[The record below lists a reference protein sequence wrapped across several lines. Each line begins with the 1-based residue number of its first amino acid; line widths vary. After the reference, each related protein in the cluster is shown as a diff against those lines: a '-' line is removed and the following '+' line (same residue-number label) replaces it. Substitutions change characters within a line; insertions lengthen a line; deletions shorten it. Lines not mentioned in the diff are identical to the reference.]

1 MSSPGY
7 QALREGAA
15 FVELPARGRI
25 RATGEDRQR
34 LLHAMTTQHIQEME
48 PGQTRYAF
56 FLNAQ
61 GRIQADVWI
70 YAGDDFLLLDVEPE
84 VREKVW
90 AHLDKFII
98 ADDVTLE
105 DVTESTT
112 EIAVEG
118 PKAEAL
124 PRRGLV
130 LAASGSGQP
139 GFRMV
144 LPRDET
150 AAAIDELRA
159 AGAVAATDED
169 LRLVRLENGVP
180 RYGEDITDAHLVQET
195 QQMQAVHFNKGCYL
209 GQEIVERV
217 RSRGQVNR
225 QLTKLRIA
233 GETLPEP
240 GAAVMAGEEEAGK
253 LTSAVYSP
261 AEGCVRA
268 LGYLRIKF
276 LGPNAGLTVGGAAA
290 EVVQKS

>member
-7 QALREGAA
+7 EALREGAA
-15 FVELPARGRI
+15 LIELPARGRI
-25 RATGEDRQR
+25 RATGEDRKR

-84 VREKVW
+84 VRERVW

-130 LAASGSGQP
+130 LAASASGQP

-144 LPRDET
+144 LPRDE
-150 AAAIDELRA
+150 AAAALEELSA
-159 AGAVAATDED
+159 AGAVAATEDD
-169 LRLVRLENGVP
+169 LRVVRLENGVP
-180 RYGEDITDAHLVQET
+180 RFGEDITDAHLVQET

-233 GETLPEP
+233 GTVPPEA
-240 GAAVMAGEEEAGK
+240 GAAVTAGAEEAGK

-276 LGPNAGLTVGGAAA
+276 LGPNAALTVGGATA
-290 EVVQKS
+290 EIVQ